1 QKDHSSS
8 FQRKLTRKPAA
19 MFFQTV
25 AAAAVL
31 AVGVAADGRP
41 SNTSICDYYTTA
53 LLMNNTAANQMT
65 LLTLVVNTAVIDT
78 KPNVGIA
85 VPGILAKGMYNGTEV
100 NLAPYFNGGLAST
113 NTGGSVGRSVNFLD
127 GGGAAPLM
135 KNMPSMD
142 NTSNQYTLLTHLYT
156 YFGVLLGCSMQ
167 GGGDYPAYTGHE
179 SMYTVHKFMDLSAAE
194 VGYFISQVAM
204 SAASFGVAEDDL
216 TVVGKALTSTF
227 DVKCAPPTAV
237 IKSQGP
243 QLQSICID
251 ETCPLA
257 DNSTCAMYNGTTVKP
272 TVANATLAGNTTAS
286 SSASSTMMPSSSS
299 TSTSK
304 SGAVAVGMSFAAV
317 FGGLAA
323 FLL

>member
-1 QKDHSSS
+1 
-8 FQRKLTRKPAA
+8 
-19 MFFQTV
+19 MFFKTV
-25 AAAAVL
+25 AAAAAVL

-53 LLMNNTAANQMT
+53 LLKNNTAANQLT
-65 LLTLVVNTAVIDT
+65 LLTLVVNTAVIGNYT

-85 VPGILAKGMYNGTEV
+85 VPGILAKGTYNGTAV

-135 KNMPSMD
+135 KNMPATD
-142 NTSNQYTLLTHLYT
+142 NTSLQYTLLTHLYE

-167 GGGDYPAYTGHE
+167 GGGDFPAYTGHE
-179 SMYTVHKFMDLSAAE
+179 SMYTVHQFMDLSAAE
-194 VGYFISQVAM
+194 VGYFIQQVAL
-204 SAASFGVAEDDL
+204 SAASFGVATDDL
-216 TVVGKALTSTF
+216 TAVGKALTSTF
-227 DVKCAPPTAV
+227 DVKCAPATTV
-237 IKSQGP
+237 IKAQGP

-251 ETCPLA
+251 STCPLA
-257 DNSTCAMYNGTTVKP
+257 VNSTCDMYNGTIVKP

-286 SSASSTMMPSSSS
+286 SSASSTMGSSSS
-299 TSTSK
+299 TTTSK
-304 SGAVAVGMSFAAV
+304 SGAVAVSMSFTAV

-323 FLL
+323 FFL

>member
-1 QKDHSSS
+1 
-8 FQRKLTRKPAA
+8 
-19 MFFQTV
+19 MFFKTV
-25 AAAAVL
+25 AAAAAVL

-65 LLTLVVNTAVIDT
+65 LLTLVVNTAVIGNYT
-78 KPNVGIA
+78 KPNVGIS
-85 VPGILAKGMYNGTEV
+85 VPGILAKGTYNGTAV

-135 KNMPSMD
+135 KNMPAMD
-142 NTSNQYTLLTHLYT
+142 NTSNQYTLITHLYE

-167 GGGDYPAYTGHE
+167 GGGDYPGYTGHE

-194 VGYFISQVAM
+194 VGYFIQQVAM
-204 SAASFGVAEDDL
+204 SAASFGVAQDDL
-216 TVVGKALTSTF
+216 TVVGKALSSTF

-237 IKSQGP
+237 IMSQGP

-251 ETCPLA
+251 ETCALA
-257 DNSTCAMYNGTTVKP
+257 VNSTCDMYNGTTVKP

-286 SSASSTMMPSSSS
+286 STASSTTKPSSSS
-299 TSTSK
+299 TSVSK

-323 FLL
+323 LFL